1 MKSFK
6 GIFVT
11 WAFTTLALVL
21 AVFFLFWSQLGEIM
35 FGTGEAKTG
44 QVHPTLDVAGIASFK
59 ARKLEAHL
67 NNAAPAASTA
77 PVITVSDLR
86 VVAKV
91 GMNVTVGLRLAASPS
106 TSQYPTLH
114 IYVLAG
120 QQTART
126 IDVAPQGYAHGV
138 RLSDEQIRVPLTL
151 NPGETGFTAKA
162 ATGGPEGTI

>member
-11 WAFTTLALVL
+11 WVFTTLALMF
-21 AVFFLFWSQLGEIM
+21 AVFCFFWSQLGEIV

-44 QVHPTLDVAGIASFK
+44 QVQVKLDDADIATMK
-59 ARKLEAHL
+59 EVRLEPDLKDSAL
-67 NNAAPAASTA
+67 AASKA
-77 PVITVSDLR
+77 PVIAVSDLR

-91 GMNVTVGLRLAASPS
+91 GINVTIGLRLSTSPS
-106 TSQYPTLH
+106 TTQYPTLR
-114 IYVLAG
+114 IFVMAG

-126 IDVAPQGYAHGV
+126 VDFSPQRYAHGV

-151 NPGETGFTAKA
+151 NPGETGFTAEA
-162 ATGGPEGTI
+162 VTGESGGNV